1 MKLYF
6 AFILDR
12 LLLLL
17 TDVYVICG
25 YQLVSMGR
33 RKFGTDF
40 QLMFRILKALLFLGF
55 MSVMTVLFVVWGLTV
70 SDLFAAILAFLPTG
84 WAILLVTFATM
95 LSCDICF
102 ISLLNDKKY
111 SFGH

>member
-1 MKLYF
+1 
-6 AFILDR
+6 
-12 LLLLL
+12 
-17 TDVYVICG
+17 
-25 YQLVSMGR
+25 MGR

-84 WAILLVTFATM
+84 WAILLVTFAIM
-95 LSCDICF
+95 LSCDIRF
-102 ISLLNDKKY
+102 ISLLNDKY
-111 SFGH
+111 TFGP

>member
-1 MKLYF
+1 MY
-6 AFILDR
+6 
-12 LLLLL
+12 
-17 TDVYVICG
+17 VYVTRG

-55 MSVMTVLFVVWGLTV
+55 MSVMTVLFVVCGLTV

-84 WAILLVTFATM
+84 WAILLVSFAFFFFET
-95 LSCDICF
+95 SKFCIYVF
-102 ISLLNDKKY
+102 I
-111 SFGH
+111 